1 MKKNNLKKQGGWHWV
16 IHALLWVLSLPLG
29 LLIICVVLLSFLDDD
44 DYRVALIWGVD
55 HFLDSSL
62 EIKGPFSVS
71 FGKELEVAAG
81 EVYLKAYDGSY
92 ELSVGNFSG
101 RQQLGSY
108 LKTGTC
114 WIKFLTL
121 IDVHVDIT
129 EQQPSEE
136 SWLENF
142 SIPPIII
149 EKVDIQNITVVYR
162 QRDRSEPD
170 TFTLSELIIDDSL
183 NQGPV
188 KVYGAGTLA
197 SRYFTLEGT
206 LGALSKIHDNSQIYP
221 IDLSLSSDTLE
232 ATISGGI
239 SDPITGQGIELQLE
253 INDSHFGSV
262 LQFFDSAIPNLEKL
276 HLAAGIRGDISAPRL
291 DSVVVSLDGIE
302 AGSLE
307 AKVQGAVGNLVLMEG
322 LHLDVSLKVPDL
334 TGLSASGLS
343 ALGLFEEPINE
354 GLLALDSVDFNGR
367 LTGDFAALGLDNV
380 AMNVK
385 GLNGVELNLQGSVDN
400 VVSMKGLHVDVSLK
414 APNLTGLSTLE
425 LLGEEPVNEK
435 LLALGPVNLNGTLTG
450 DLTALRLDNAAL
462 SLKGVEGIEVN
473 LQGAVGNLASMK
485 ALQLDVSLTAP
496 NLMGLSDLNLLGE
509 NPVNEEL
516 LSLGPVDLSGK
527 LTGDITAPRLD
538 SAVIT
543 LNGQTAIAAKA
554 QGSIGNLASMQGMHL
569 NVGITAPDLKSV
581 ADLVN
586 VEQFIDEPL
595 DKELLALGPVDIT
608 GIFSGDMKKQNIDKI
623 SINVGPSDN
632 LIMKAS
638 GAVKMNLPKTVS
650 VEAEWNVETATIVNA
665 FVKGVQ
671 PGDLGHLKGEFYG
684 SVQDDLLHIE
694 KVTIASTDTDIYE
707 LHLNGVFNE
716 IENGDQA
723 SLQGEL
729 VVKKPMALGT
739 LVGLDL
745 EGFAPYTTSGALEIQ
760 KNRLTYHGKN
770 RIGKTGGDMSL
781 TVVQVDGKS
790 QITGSF
796 VVPVLH
802 LSDIGM
808 NQVDPQEVDDTADLE
823 GAAAERADET
833 KSEASDSQQLFS
845 REILDLSGLDDFD
858 LDFDISINQII
869 GAGVAVGSL
878 EGQVG
883 VKNSVLRVSPLRLNV
898 EGGEVDINFE
908 FDARDIPTF
917 SLTTKADNLA
927 LGSWISQVHEGI
939 TIEGEASL
947 DVDVQGKGLSVH
959 EFASSLEGS
968 IDLGLED
975 ALFPKKYAQFLSVD
989 ILGWALTKASFASN
1003 EAALNCVMA
1012 RFDIEQGVARSKLLL
1027 ADGPHLM
1034 IEGRTTLDMG
1044 QESMD
1049 MVLLPKQKKRM
1060 FSNISA
1066 VHIKGPMVDPKV
1078 SAVPKKTAATSIGT
1092 LMLVPGIAIPAFM
1105 AGELWSLFGRDT
1117 KGSTGCVKIIEKLE
1131 GKKG

>member
-1 MKKNNLKKQGGWHWV
+1 MKKSNLKKQGGWHWV
-16 IHALLWVLSLPLG
+16 TQALLWVLSILLG
-29 LLIICVVLLSFLDDD
+29 LLVICVVLFSFLDDD

-55 HFLDSSL
+55 RFLDSSL

-71 FGKELEVAAG
+71 FGKDLEVAAG
-81 EVYLKAYDGSY
+81 EVYLKAHDGSY
-92 ELSVGNFSG
+92 ELSVGDFSG

-142 SIPPIII
+142 SIPPFII

-183 NQGPV
+183 SQGPV

-197 SRYFTLEGT
+197 SRPFALEGT

-239 SDPITGQGIELQLE
+239 SDPITGQGIDLQLE

-262 LQFFDSAIPNLEKL
+262 LQFFDSALPNLEKL
-276 HLAAGIRGDISAPRL
+276 HLATGIRGDISAPRL

-302 AGSLE
+302 AGSVE

-367 LTGDFAALGLDNV
+367 FTGDFAALGLDNV

-385 GLNGVELNLQGSVDN
+385 GLNGVELNLQGAVDN
-400 VVSMKGLHVDVSLK
+400 AVSMKGLHVDVSLK
-414 APNLTGLSTLE
+414 APNLTGLSTLD

-435 LLALGPVNLNGTLTG
+435 LLALGPVNLHGTLTG

-473 LQGAVGNLASMK
+473 LQGAVGNLVSMK

-509 NPVNEEL
+509 NSVNEEL
-516 LSLGPVDLSGK
+516 LALGPVDLSGK

-538 SAVIT
+538 SAVMT
-543 LNGQTAIAAKA
+543 LNRQTAIAAKA

-569 NVGITAPDLKSV
+569 NVGITVPDLKSV

-623 SINVGPSDN
+623 SINVGLSDN
-632 LIMKAS
+632 FIMKAS
-638 GAVKMNLPKTVS
+638 GAVKMNLPKTAS

-671 PGDLGHLKGEFYG
+671 PGDLGHLKGELHG
-684 SVQDDLLHIE
+684 SVQDDLWHIE
-694 KVTIASTDTDIYE
+694 KVTITSTDTDIYE
-707 LHLNGVFNE
+707 LDLKGVFNE
-716 IENGDQA
+716 LENGDQA

-729 VVKKPMALGT
+729 VVKKPVALGT
-739 LVGLDL
+739 LLGIDL
-745 EGFAPYTTSGALEIQ
+745 EGFSPYTTSGALEIK

-770 RIGKTGGDMSL
+770 RIGKTGGNMSL
-781 TVVQVDGKS
+781 TMLQVDGKS
-790 QITGSF
+790 QITGSI

-808 NQVDPQEVDDTADLE
+808 SEVEPEGDDTADLE
-823 GAAAERADET
+823 GAAAERVNPA
-833 KSEASDSQQLFS
+833 KSENGDSQPLFS
-845 REILDLSGLDDFD
+845 REILDLSWLDNVD
-858 LDFDISINQII
+858 LDYDISVNQIM
-869 GAGVAVGSL
+869 GAGIAVGRL
-878 EGQVG
+878 EGQLG
-883 VKNSVLRVSPLRLNV
+883 IKNSVLRVSPMRLNV
-898 EGGEVDINFE
+898 EGGDVNLNFE
-908 FDARDIPTF
+908 FDAREIPTF

-939 TIEGEASL
+939 TVEGEVSL
-947 DVDVQGKGLSVH
+947 DIDIQGKGLSAH

-989 ILGWALTKASFASN
+989 ILGWALTKASLASN

-1012 RFDIEQGVARSKLLL
+1012 KFDIKQGVARSKLLL
-1027 ADGPHLM
+1027 ADGPHLL

-1049 MVLLPKQKKRM
+1049 MVLLPKQKKRI

-1105 AGELWSLFGRDT
+1105 AGELWSLFGRDA
-1117 KGSTGCVKIIEKLE
+1117 KGSTGCAKIIEKLE

>member
-1 MKKNNLKKQGGWHWV
+1 MKKRNLKGRGGWRWLTL
-16 IHALLWVLSLPLG
+16 ALLWVSTVPLG
-29 LLIICVVLLSFLDDD
+29 LLVIFAVLLSFFDDD
-44 DYRVALIWGVD
+44 DYRVAIIWGVE
-55 HFLDSSL
+55 HFLDSTL

-71 FGKELEVAAG
+71 FGKEFEIAAG
-81 EVYLKAYDGSY
+81 EVYLKANDGSY
-92 ELSVGNFSG
+92 ELSVGEFSG

-121 IDVHVDIT
+121 IDVRVDIT

-149 EKVDIQNITVVYR
+149 EKVDIQNITVAYL

-197 SRYFTLEGT
+197 SHSFTLEGT
-206 LGALSKIHDNSQIYP
+206 LGALSKIHDYSQIYP

-239 SDPITGQGIELQLE
+239 SDPVTGQGIELQLE

-262 LQFFDSAIPNLEKL
+262 LQFFDSALPKLDKL
-276 HLAAGIRGDISAPRL
+276 HLAAGISGDISAPRL

-343 ALGLFEEPINE
+343 ALGLFEEPINK
-354 GLLALDSVDFNGR
+354 GILALDSVEFNGR

-385 GLNGVELNLQGSVDN
+385 GLNGVELNLQGAVDN
-400 VVSMKGLHVDVSLK
+400 VVSMNGLHVDVSLK
-414 APNLTGLSTLE
+414 APNLTGLSTLD

-462 SLKGVEGIEVN
+462 SLKGVEGIEVK
-473 LQGAVGNLASMK
+473 LQGTVGNLVSMK

-496 NLMGLSDLNLLGE
+496 NLMGLSYLNLLGE
-509 NPVNEEL
+509 KPVNEEL
-516 LSLGPVDLSGK
+516 LALGPVDLSGK

-538 SAVIT
+538 SAVMT
-543 LNGQTAIAAKA
+543 LNGRNAIAAKA

-632 LIMKAS
+632 PLMKVS
-638 GAVKMNLPKTVS
+638 GAVKMNLPKTAS
-650 VEAEWNVETATIVNA
+650 VDAELNVVTATIVNA

-671 PGDLGHLKGEFYG
+671 PGDLGHLKGEFHG
-684 SVQDDLLHIE
+684 SVQDDLWHIE
-694 KVTIASTDTDIYE
+694 KVTITSTDTDIYE
-707 LHLNGVFNE
+707 LDLKGVFNE
-716 IENGDQA
+716 LENGDQA

-729 VVKKPMALGT
+729 VVKKPVALGT
-739 LVGLDL
+739 LLGIDL
-745 EGFAPYTTSGALEIQ
+745 EGFSPYTTSGALEIK

-770 RIGKTGGDMSL
+770 RIGKTEGDMSL
-781 TVVQVDGKS
+781 TMLQVDGKS
-790 QITGSF
+790 QITGSI

-808 NQVDPQEVDDTADLE
+808 SEVEPEGDDTADLE
-823 GAAAERADET
+823 GAAAERVNPA
-833 KSEASDSQQLFS
+833 KSENGDSQPLFS
-845 REILDLSGLDDFD
+845 REILDLSWLDNVD
-858 LDFDISINQII
+858 LDYDISVNQIM
-869 GAGVAVGSL
+869 GAGVAVGRL
-878 EGQVG
+878 EGQLG
-883 VKNSVLRVSPLRLNV
+883 VKNSVLRVSPMRLNV
-898 EGGEVDINFE
+898 EGGKVDLNFE
-908 FDARDIPTF
+908 FDAREIPTF

-939 TIEGEASL
+939 TVEGEVSL
-947 DVDVQGKGLSVH
+947 DIDIQGKGLSAH

-989 ILGWALTKASFASN
+989 ILGWALTKTSFASN

-1012 RFDIEQGVARSKLLL
+1012 KFDIKQGVARSKLLL
-1027 ADGPHLM
+1027 ADGPHLL

-1049 MVLLPKQKKRM
+1049 MVLLPKQKKRI

-1078 SAVPKKTAATSIGT
+1078 TAVPKKTAATSIGT

-1105 AGELWSLFGRDT
+1105 AGELWSLFGRDA
-1117 KGSTGCVKIIEKLE
+1117 KGSTGCAKIIEKLE